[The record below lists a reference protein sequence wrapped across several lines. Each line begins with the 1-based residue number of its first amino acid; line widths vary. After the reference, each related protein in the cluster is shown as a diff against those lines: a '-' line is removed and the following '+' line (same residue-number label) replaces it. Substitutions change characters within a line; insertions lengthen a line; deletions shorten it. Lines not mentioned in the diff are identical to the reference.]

1 MKFLDIKQ
9 RHFIRSS
16 EIKEIISQIKKTYFQ
31 SFVDKIFPKKS
42 KVERILIEHGDELI
56 AINNKL
62 SLWKKGKIYI
72 PILSLLLED
81 NLGLKTIVVDM
92 GAIKFVTNGADIMR
106 PGITKIEPSIKKGDI
121 VRIADE
127 THDRILAVGQAT
139 FDAREMEKKTSG
151 KVVKNLHTIKDPVWK
166 FAKTFK

>member
-81 NLGLKTIVVDM
+81 NLGLKNHRCRY
-92 GAIKFVTNGADIMR
+92 GCN
-106 PGITKIEPSIKKGDI
+106 KICD
-121 VRIADE
+121 
-127 THDRILAVGQAT
+127 
-139 FDAREMEKKTSG
+139 
-151 KVVKNLHTIKDPVWK
+151 
-166 FAKTFK
+166 

>member
-1 MKFLDIKQ
+1 MEIKT

-16 EIKEIISQIKKTYFQ
+16 EVKEIILKIGKIYSK
-31 SFVDKIFPKKS
+31 SFINKIFPKKPN
-42 KVERILIEHGDELI
+42 VEIIILDNGDELY
-56 AINNKL
+56 AINKKL

-72 PILSLLLED
+72 PILSLLLDD

-106 PGITKIEPSIKKGDI
+106 PGITKIEPTIKKGNI
-121 VRIADE
+121 VRISDE
-127 THDRILAVGQAT
+127 THDRILAVGQAML
-139 FDAREMEKKTSG
+139 DADEMEKETSG
-151 KVVKNLHTIKDPVWK
+151 KVVKNLHTIKDQVWK

>member
-1 MKFLDIKQ
+1 MDIKT

-16 EIKEIISQIKKTYFQ
+16 EVKEIILKIEKIYSK
-31 SFVDKIFPKKS
+31 SFINKIFPKKPN
-42 KVERILIEHGDELI
+42 VEIIILDNGDELY
-56 AINNKL
+56 AINKKL

-72 PILSLLLED
+72 PILSLLLND

-106 PGITKIEPSIKKGDI
+106 PGITKIEPTIKKGNI
-121 VRIADE
+121 VRISDE
-127 THDRILAVGQAT
+127 THDRILAVGQAML
-139 FDAREMEKKTSG
+139 DADEMEKETSG
-151 KVVKNLHTIKDPVWK
+151 KVVKNLHTIRDQVWK

>member
-1 MKFLDIKQ
+1 MEIKT

-16 EIKEIISQIKKTYFQ
+16 EVKEIILKIEKIYAK
-31 SFVDKIFPKKS
+31 SFINKIFPKKPN
-42 KVERILIEHGDELI
+42 VEIIILDNGDELY
-56 AINNKL
+56 AINKKL

-72 PILSLLLED
+72 PILSLLLDD

-106 PGITKIEPSIKKGDI
+106 PGITKIEPTIKKGNI
-121 VRIADE
+121 VRISDE
-127 THDRILAVGQAT
+127 THDRILAVGQAML
-139 FDAREMEKKTSG
+139 DADEMEKETSG
-151 KVVKNLHTIKDPVWK
+151 KVVKNLHTIKDQVWK